1 MPKIIFEKI
10 IKADRKKVF
19 ELTTNYENFQKI
31 IPQYYPSIRIIS
43 VRGNVSVVEEHL
55 QIAGRE
61 LVMMAKHVIDEPI
74 LHEIFIIGGDA
85 KGTHI
90 IKRYESIPHGTKL
103 TVEIDWKLKGM
114 MKLSNLFGKNKVL
127 NDYSKI
133 IDEFAVIAETLV

>member
-31 IPQYYPSIRIIS
+31 LPQYYPSIRIIS

-61 LVMMAKHVIDEPI
+61 LVMMAKHVIDDPI

-103 TVEIDWKLKGM
+103 TLEIDWKLKGM
-114 MKLSNLFGKNKVL
+114 MRISNFFGKNKVL

-133 IDEFAVIAETLV
+133 IDEFAVIAEALV

>member
-31 IPQYYPSIRIIS
+31 LPQYYPSIRVIS

-55 QIAGRE
+55 QIAGQE

-103 TVEIDWKLKGM
+103 TIEIDWKLKGM
-114 MKLSNLFGKNKVL
+114 MKISNFFGKNKVL

-133 IDEFAVIAETLV
+133 IDEFAVIAEALV

>member
-31 IPQYYPSIRIIS
+31 LPQYYPSIRIIS

-103 TVEIDWKLKGM
+103 TLEIDWKLKGM
-114 MKLSNLFGKNKVL
+114 MKLSNLLGKNKVL
-127 NDYSKI
+127 DDYSKI
-133 IDEFAVIAETLV
+133 IDEFAVIAEALV

>member
-1 MPKIIFEKI
+1 MPKIILEKI

-19 ELTTNYENFQKI
+19 ELDTNYENFQKI
-31 IPQYYPSIRIIS
+31 LSEYYPSVRIIS

-55 QIAGRE
+55 RITGQE

-103 TVEIDWKLKGM
+103 TLEIDWRLKGI
-114 MKLSNLFGKNKVL
+114 MKLSNPFGKNKIL

-133 IDEFAVIAETLV
+133 VDKFITAVEC

>member
-1 MPKIIFEKI
+1 MPKTIFEKI
-10 IKADRKKVF
+10 IKSDRKKVF

-31 IPQYYPSIRIIS
+31 LPQYYPSIRVIS

-55 QIAGRE
+55 RIAGQE
-61 LVMMAKHVIDEPI
+61 LVMMAKHVIDEPT

-103 TVEIDWKLKGM
+103 TLEIDWKLKGI
-114 MKLSNLFGKNKVL
+114 MKISNLFGKNKIL

-133 IDEFAVIAETLV
+133 IDEFIAIAER

>member
-31 IPQYYPSIRIIS
+31 LPQYYPSIRVIS

-55 QIAGRE
+55 RIAGQE

-103 TVEIDWKLKGM
+103 TLEIDWKLKGI
-114 MKLSNLFGKNKVL
+114 MKLSNFFGKNKVL

-133 IDEFAVIAETLV
+133 IDEFAVIAEALV

>member
-31 IPQYYPSIRIIS
+31 LPQYYPSIRIIS

-103 TVEIDWKLKGM
+103 TLEIDWKLKGM
-114 MKLSNLFGKNKVL
+114 MKISNLFGKNKVL

-133 IDEFAVIAETLV
+133 IDEFAVIAEALV

>member
-19 ELTTNYENFQKI
+19 SLTTNYENFQKI
-31 IPQYYPSIRIIS
+31 LPQYYPSIRIIS

-90 IKRYESIPHGTKL
+90 IKRYESIPYGTKL
-103 TVEIDWKLKGM
+103 TLEIDWKLKGM
-114 MKLSNLFGKNKVL
+114 MKISNFFGKNKVL

-133 IDEFAVIAETLV
+133 IDEFAVIAEALV

>member
-1 MPKIIFEKI
+1 MPKTLFEKI
-10 IKADRKKVF
+10 IKSDRKKVF

-31 IPQYYPSIRIIS
+31 LPQYYPSVRVVS

-55 QIAGRE
+55 RIAGQE

-103 TVEIDWKLKGM
+103 TLEIDWKLKGI
-114 MKLSNLFGKNKVL
+114 MKLSNLFGKNKIL
-127 NDYSKI
+127 TDYSKI
-133 IDEFAVIAETLV
+133 IDEFIAIAER

>member
-31 IPQYYPSIRIIS
+31 LPQYYPSIRVIS

-55 QIAGRE
+55 RIAGQE

-103 TVEIDWKLKGM
+103 TLEIDWKLKGM
-114 MKLSNLFGKNKVL
+114 MKLSNLFGKNKIL
-127 NDYSKI
+127 TDYSRI
-133 IDEFAVIAETLV
+133 IDEFIAIVER

>member
-1 MPKIIFEKI
+1 MSKIIFEKI

-31 IPQYYPSIRIIS
+31 LPQYYPSIRVIS

-55 QIAGRE
+55 RIAGQE

-103 TVEIDWKLKGM
+103 TLEIDWKLKGM
-114 MKLSNLFGKNKVL
+114 MKISNLFGKNKIL

-133 IDEFAVIAETLV
+133 IDEFTAIVER

>member
-1 MPKIIFEKI
+1 LPKIIFEKI

-31 IPQYYPSIRIIS
+31 LPQYYPSIRIIS

-61 LVMMAKHVIDEPI
+61 LVMMVKHVIDEPI

-103 TVEIDWKLKGM
+103 TLEIDWKLKGM
-114 MKLSNLFGKNKVL
+114 MKLSNFFGKNKVL

>member
-31 IPQYYPSIRIIS
+31 LPQYYPSIRIIS

-55 QIAGRE
+55 RIAGRE

-103 TVEIDWKLKGM
+103 TLEIDWKLKGM
-114 MKLSNLFGKNKVL
+114 MKISNFFGKNKVL

-133 IDEFAVIAETLV
+133 IDEFAVIAEALV

>member
-1 MPKIIFEKI
+1 LPKIIFEKI

-31 IPQYYPSIRIIS
+31 LPQYYPSIRIIS

-55 QIAGRE
+55 RIAGRE

-103 TVEIDWKLKGM
+103 TLEIDWKLKGM
-114 MKLSNLFGKNKVL
+114 MKLSNFFGKNKVL

-133 IDEFAVIAETLV
+133 IDEFAVIAEALV

>member
-10 IKADRKKVF
+10 IDADRKKVF

-31 IPQYYPSIRIIS
+31 LPQYYPSIRIIS

-61 LVMMAKHVIDEPI
+61 LVMMVKHVIDEPI
-74 LHEIFIIGGDA
+74 LHEIFVIGGDA

-103 TVEIDWKLKGM
+103 TLEIDWKLKGM
-114 MKLSNLFGKNKVL
+114 MKLSNFFGKNKVL

-133 IDEFAVIAETLV
+133 IDEFAVIAEALV

>member
-31 IPQYYPSIRIIS
+31 LPQYYPSIRIIS

-103 TVEIDWKLKGM
+103 TLEIDWKLKGM
-114 MKLSNLFGKNKVL
+114 MKLSNFFGKNKVL

-133 IDEFAVIAETLV
+133 IDEFAVIAEALV

>member
-19 ELTTNYENFQKI
+19 SLTTNYENFQKI
-31 IPQYYPSIRIIS
+31 LPQYYPSIRVIS
-43 VRGNVSVVEEHL
+43 VRGNTSVVEEHL
-55 QIAGRE
+55 QIAGQE

-103 TVEIDWKLKGM
+103 TLEIDWKLKGM
-114 MKLSNLFGKNKVL
+114 MKISNLFGKNRIL

-133 IDEFAVIAETLV
+133 IDEFAVIAEALV